1 LRICVIGKFPPIQGG
16 VSMRTYWTAHALAA
30 RGHDVHVV
38 TNAKEASPPFRM
50 HMRPEDWQ
58 RCDGAYG
65 DGRVTVHWTDPV
77 DRSQSY
83 LPMASPF
90 VTKLATVA
98 AGVHSEHPFDVI
110 FSHYMEPYGVAG
122 YLACQMTGVP
132 HVVRMAGSD
141 AGRLWHHPQF
151 EALYDH
157 VLRSAAVVVAGG
169 VVAER
174 AIERGVDPDRI
185 AFGGGYV
192 LPEHLFTP
200 DGPLIDLDALRAE
213 VKSDP
218 GLRNQLWGDFA
229 ADRRYFGIYG
239 KLGQNKGSFALL
251 EALHRL
257 KLAGLD
263 VGLVALAHGN
273 PDTEA
278 RFRERALELGLADRI
293 LQIPFLP
300 HWRVPEFLRG
310 CLAVCCLE
318 QDFPIG
324 FHSPIVP
331 REVLL
336 CGTCLVGSTEVIRK
350 LPGHEGLP
358 HGYGCVAVE
367 DVNDVGALSGRL
379 AAIASDPRPAA
390 VVGARG
396 RDFASELQQDMN
408 FPEALE
414 LILDA
419 AASRQRVPSSLRAS
433 IDDADEEAGTP
444 RFPLTHLVAAAIGKG
459 ADIRAADAASAIPGQ
474 SIDMAAARRVLD
486 AVERGIVEG
495 RARLEPLASAV
506 KVEIAIAEAEGET
519 DGATAAKVSDPLFR
533 LHMARW
539 AMDEQDLARLVPVR
553 DPQLRVLAFDYD
565 VSGFLAA
572 QSAAEFPVR
581 LTQSPSYLVAF
592 RRNGHEQREPLLV
605 DRATAQILELC
616 DGTRTAA
623 QIAGQL
629 NQDKAEIDDNLRWIE
644 GLFRRRLIRLEEAS
658 GRPVIA

>member
-50 HMRPEDWQ
+50 HMRAQDWQ
-58 RCDGAYG
+58 RCEGAFG
-65 DGRVTVHWTDPV
+65 NGRVTAHWTDPV

-90 VTKLATVA
+90 VTKLATLA
-98 AGVHSEHPFDVI
+98 ARVHSEHPFDVI

-122 YLACQMTGVP
+122 YLASQMTGVA

-151 EALYDH
+151 EGLYDH
-157 VLRSAAVVVAGG
+157 VLRSAEVVVAGG
-169 VVAER
+169 PVAER
-174 AIERGVDPDRI
+174 AIERGIDSDRI

-200 DGPLIDLDALRAE
+200 DGPSIDLDTLRAE
-213 VKSDP
+213 IESDP
-218 GLRNQLWGDFA
+218 ELRNQLWGDFA
-229 ADRRYFGIYG
+229 ADRPYFGIYG

-263 VGLVALAHGN
+263 VGLVALAHGK
-273 PDTEA
+273 PDVEA
-278 RFRERALELGLADRI
+278 RFRERVLELGLADRI

-336 CGTCLVGSTEVIRK
+336 CGACLVGSTEVIRK
-350 LPGHEGLP
+350 LPGYERLP

-367 DVNDVGALSGRL
+367 DVNDIAALSGRL
-379 AAIASDPRPAA
+379 ASIASDPQPAA
-390 VVGARG
+390 VVGERG

-408 FPEALE
+408 FPDALE

-419 AASRQRVPSSLRAS
+419 AASRQQVPSSLLAPVG
-433 IDDADEEAGTP
+433 DVDEEARTA
-444 RFPLTHLVAAAIGKG
+444 RFPLTQLVAAAI
-459 ADIRAADAASAIPGQ
+459 ADMAGDPVTGTASTTPELP
-474 SIDMAAARRVLD
+474 IDMATARRVLD
-486 AVERGIVEG
+486 TVERGIVEG
-495 RARLEPLASAV
+495 KTRLGPLASAV

-519 DGATAAKVSDPLFR
+519 DSAAPATGSDPLFR
-533 LHMARW
+533 LHMGRW
-539 AMDEQDLARLVPVR
+539 AMDEQDLAGLVPIR
-553 DPQLRVLAFDYD
+553 DPQLRVLVFDYD
-565 VSGFLAA
+565 VSGFMTAT
-572 QSAAEFPVR
+572 SAAEFPV

-592 RRNGHEQREPLLV
+592 KRRGHEQREPLLV

-623 QIAGQL
+623 QIASHFDQ
-629 NQDKAEIDDNLRWIE
+629 KEAEAIDDNLRWIE
-644 GLFRRRLIRLEEAS
+644 GLFLRRLIRLEEAS
-658 GRPVIA
+658 RNPVIA

>member
-1 LRICVIGKFPPIQGG
+1 MGWPAI
-16 VSMRTYWTAHALAA
+16 
-30 RGHDVHVV
+30 
-38 TNAKEASPPFRM
+38 SP
-50 HMRPEDWQ
+50 
-58 RCDGAYG
+58 A
-65 DGRVTVHWTDPV
+65 
-77 DRSQSY
+77 
-83 LPMASPF
+83 
-90 VTKLATVA
+90 
-98 AGVHSEHPFDVI
+98 
-110 FSHYMEPYGVAG
+110 
-122 YLACQMTGVP
+122 QMTGVP

-157 VLRSAAVVVAGG
+157 VLRSAEVVVAGG
-169 VVAER
+169 AVAER

-200 DGPLIDLDALRAE
+200 DGPAIDLDALRAE
-213 VKSDP
+213 VESDS
-218 GLRNQLWGDFA
+218 GLRDQLWGDFA
-229 ADRRYFGIYG
+229 ADRPYFGVYG
-239 KLGQNKGSFALL
+239 KLGRNKGSFALL

-257 KLAGLD
+257 KRAGLD
-263 VGLVALAHGN
+263 VGLVALAHGK
-273 PDTEA
+273 PDVEA
-278 RFRERALELGLADRI
+278 RFRERALELGLVDRI

-350 LPGHEGLP
+350 LPGYEGLP
-358 HGYGCVAVE
+358 HGYGCVAVA
-367 DVNDVGALSGRL
+367 DVNDIAALSARL
-379 AAIASDPRPAA
+379 AAIVGDPQPAA

-396 RDFASELQQDMN
+396 REFASELQQDMN

-419 AASRQRVPSSLRAS
+419 ATARLRVPWSLRAS
-433 IDDADEEAGTP
+433 AGDVDEAAGTA
-444 RFPLTHLVAAAIGKG
+444 RFPLTQLVAAAIGE
-459 ADIRAADAASAIPGQ
+459 AADDRFADAT
-474 SIDMAAARRVLD
+474 SIDMATARKVLG

-495 RARLEPLASAV
+495 KTQLGPMASAV

-519 DGATAAKVSDPLFR
+519 DSTTPARGFDPLFR
-533 LHMARW
+533 LHMERW
-539 AMDEQDLARLVPVR
+539 AMDEEDLAGLVPVR

-565 VSGFLAA
+565 VSDFLSA
-572 QSAAEFPVR
+572 QSAAEFPAR
-581 LTQSPSYLVAF
+581 LKQSPSYLVAF
-592 RRNGHEQREPLLV
+592 RRNGHEKREPLFV

-616 DGTRTAA
+616 DGTRTVA

-629 NQDKAEIDDNLRWIE
+629 NKDESAIDDNLRWIE
-644 GLFRRRLIRLEEAS
+644 GLFRRGLIRLEERS
-658 GRPVIA
+658 RVPVID

>member
-16 VSMRTYWTAHALAA
+16 VSMRTYWTAHALAG

-50 HMRPEDWQ
+50 HMRPQDWQ
-58 RCDGAYG
+58 RCEATYG
-65 DGRVTVHWTDPV
+65 KGRVTVHWTDPV

-90 VTKLATVA
+90 VTKLATIA
-98 AGVHSEHPFDVI
+98 AGVHGEHPFDVI

-122 YLACQMTGVP
+122 YLACQMTGVA

-157 VLRSAAVVVAGG
+157 VLRSAEVVVAGG

-174 AIERGVDPDRI
+174 AIQRGVDPDRI

-200 DGPLIDLDALRAE
+200 DGPSIDLDALRAE
-213 VKSDP
+213 IELDP
-218 GLRNQLWGDFA
+218 ELRNQLWGDFA
-229 ADRRYFGIYG
+229 ADRPYFGIYG
-239 KLGQNKGSFALL
+239 KLGGNKGSFALL

-257 KLAGLD
+257 KLAGSD
-263 VGLVALAHGN
+263 VGLVALAHGK
-273 PDTEA
+273 PDVEA

-350 LPGHEGLP
+350 LPGYEGLP
-358 HGYGCVAVE
+358 HGYGCVAVP
-367 DVNDVGALSGRL
+367 DVNDIGALSARL
-379 AAIASDPRPAA
+379 ASIASDPQPAA

-396 RDFASELQQDMN
+396 CDFASELQQNMD

-419 AASRQRVPSSLRAS
+419 AASRQRVPSRLRAS
-433 IDDADEEAGTP
+433 VDDVDEEAGTA
-444 RFPLTHLVAAAIGKG
+444 RFPLTQLVAAAIAEG
-459 ADIRAADAASAIPGQ
+459 ADDRIAGAAPAVPGQ
-474 SIDMAAARRVLD
+474 AIDMATARRMLDVL
-486 AVERGIVEG
+486 ERGVVEG
-495 RARLEPLASAV
+495 KTHLGSLASAV
-506 KVEIAIAEAEGET
+506 EVEIAIAEAEGES
-519 DGATAAKVSDPLFR
+519 DGATAARVSDPLFR

-539 AMDEQDLARLVPVR
+539 AMDEQSLAGLVPVR
-553 DPQLRVLAFDYD
+553 DTQLRVLAFDYD

-592 RRNGHEQREPLLV
+592 RRDGHEQREPLLV

-629 NQDKAEIDDNLRWIE
+629 NQDEAAIEDNLRWIE
-644 GLFRRRLIRLEEAS
+644 GLFRRGLIRLEEAS
-658 GRPVIA
+658 RNPVVA